1 MLAINASTGSRGRA
15 GGGRMAVSR
24 GKRDGVVVVVVVM
37 WGREGWDEG

>member
-15 GGGRMAVSR
+15 GGGGWMEASGGRRA
-24 GKRDGVVVVVVVM
+24 GVVMLVI